1 MKSLG
6 KTEEKFTFSIERCA
20 SYKQRTALLHCMVKL
35 LSSSMSQEIRGYCC
49 TSFFL
54 GSRDFK
60 KRTLVLLTSPRHSPI
75 VNTPSLYNR
84 HPKNPPN
91 TPTNAL
97 NKTWASKKVYK
108 KDR

>member
-1 MKSLG
+1 MCILQTKDRFITLYG
-6 KTEEKFTFSIERCA
+6 ETVEFVIEPRDT
-20 SYKQRTALLHCMVKL
+20 RLLL
-35 LSSSMSQEIRGYCC
+35 YQF
-49 TSFFL
+49 FFL

-108 KDR
+108 KDW